1 MAVTVRYPDG
11 RTDAA
16 RQDVELLTAIE
27 LDPALGLSFLTEAP
41 ARIVVELD
49 EVDERAGDDSVPART
64 GRRSPTLAVGS
75 VVPFEPADCSE
86 REAET
91 RLEGVTGASDLRG
104 LVVAERRGNDRDAV
118 TTGEPLMPTAAVLT
132 RMDCRVVVEAAI
144 PVYDVTS
151 PEEAI
156 RIAISKT
163 GGMLNPD
170 LSYVEISMGSRTSPD
185 GEELPPAFVAAD
197 EALVAL
203 ELEMTVF
210 NVEREE
216 HASRIARKEIGQ
228 RLENVPLKVLSVE
241 RIADDAVES
250 ESEPES
256 KSESESDADA
266 PAEGSDGGDEDL
278 IPEFDDLVEDG

>member
-1 MAVTVRYPDG
+1 MT
-11 RTDAA
+11 
-16 RQDVELLTAIE
+16 
-27 LDPALGLSFLTEAP
+27 
-41 ARIVVELD
+41 
-49 EVDERAGDDSVPART
+49 
-64 GRRSPTLAVGS
+64 
-75 VVPFEPADCSE
+75 
-86 REAET
+86 
-91 RLEGVTGASDLRG
+91 
-104 LVVAERRGNDRDAV
+104 
-118 TTGEPLMPTAAVLT
+118 TAALLT

-185 GEELPPAFVAAD
+185 GEELPPAFIAAD

-210 NVEREE
+210 NVEQEE

-228 RLENVPLKVLSVE
+228 RLENVPLKILSVE
-241 RIADDAVES
+241 RLEGDDAAES
-250 ESEPES
+250 DADPDPDPEPG
-256 KSESESDADA
+256 SDADA
-266 PAEGSDGGDEDL
+266 PAEGSDGGSEDL